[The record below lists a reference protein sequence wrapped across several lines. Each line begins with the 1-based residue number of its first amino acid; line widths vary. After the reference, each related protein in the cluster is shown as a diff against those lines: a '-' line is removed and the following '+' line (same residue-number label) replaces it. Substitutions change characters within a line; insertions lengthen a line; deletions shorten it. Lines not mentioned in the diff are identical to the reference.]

1 MTLIVMMD
9 LILGETS
16 MRMPVKALFSILIM
30 ITSTNSKNYQYH
42 FHVDIQLFPRYLSV
56 QAEKP

>member
-30 ITSTNSKNYQYH
+30 ITSTNSKSYQYH